1 MNDDDAGR
9 PGLAIRLFGALWR
22 LLDWSRRVAVN
33 LLFLAIVIALV
44 ASAFGGRPRVPA
56 SAALVI
62 DPKGAIVEQLSG
74 NARDRLVN
82 TLSGSGPSQETLL
95 KDLLD
100 AIRAGKDD
108 ARIKVLFLNLDEM
121 GGAGMSKL
129 QDLRAALVDFK
140 KSGKKVIAAGD
151 DYTQAQYYLAAHA
164 DEVFLHPM
172 GMVLLEGF
180 GGYRRFYKE
189 GLDKLGIEVHVFR
202 VGEYKSAVEPYLRD
216 GMSAE
221 TKEALRDVY
230 GDLWQSYLADV
241 AAARKLQ
248 PEEVAAGIDAL
259 PDRLRAAEGDFAVV
273 ARDAKLVDTLAPRD
287 EVKKRLIALVGEDKE
302 TKSYNRIS
310 FRDYLVANGG
320 DRSGS
325 AGKGDAVAVVVA
337 KGEILDGAQP
347 PGTIGGDSTAALIRQ
362 SRQDDSTRAIV
373 LRVDSPGG
381 SAFASEVI
389 RRELELSQAAGKPVV
404 VSMGSVAASGGY
416 WISTASDEIWANPNT
431 VTGSIGIFG
440 VFPTVEKPMAKY
452 LGVHVDGV
460 GTTRFTDPIRVDRAL
475 GPEIAEA
482 LQLTI
487 NHGYEEFLAR
497 VGKARKMTREQVD
510 KIARG
515 RIWSGED
522 AKALGLVDQLGGLTD
537 AIEAAGKRAK
547 LAKGYRVVYVQKEQ
561 GLKDRLLSE
570 LFSGSVRLL
579 AALGVAADA
588 EPPSPLSPVER
599 TFRSLKEELGRMA
612 RWNDPRGLY
621 AHCLC
626 AED

>member
-189 GLDKLGIEVHVFR
+189 GLDKLGIEMHVFR

-337 KGEILDGAQP
+337 KGEILDGSQP

-440 VFPTVEKPMAKY
+440 VFPTVEKPMARY
-452 LGVHVDGV
+452 LGIRVDGV

>member
-189 GLDKLGIEVHVFR
+189 GLDKLGIEMHVFR

>member
-189 GLDKLGIEVHVFR
+189 GLDKLGIEMHVFR

-259 PDRLRAAEGDFAVV
+259 PDRLRAAEGDSAVV

-337 KGEILDGAQP
+337 KGEILDGSQP

>member
-1 MNDDDAGR
+1 MNDDDADR

-22 LLDWSRRVAVN
+22 LLDSSRRVAVN
-33 LLFLAIVIALV
+33 LLFLVIVIALV
-44 ASAFGGRPRVPA
+44 ASAFSGRPRVPA

-151 DYTQAQYYLAAHA
+151 EYTQAQYYLAAHA

-189 GLDKLGIEVHVFR
+189 GLDKLGVEMHVFR

-287 EVKKRLIALVGEDKE
+287 EVKKRLIALVGEDKD

-325 AGKGDAVAVVVA
+325 GGKGDAVAVVVA
-337 KGEILDGAQP
+337 KGEILDGSQP

-440 VFPTVEKPMAKY
+440 VFPTVEKPMARY
-452 LGVHVDGV
+452 LGIRVDGV

-497 VGKARKMTREQVD
+497 VGKARKMTRDQVD

-579 AALGVAADA
+579 AALGIAADA

>member
-1 MNDDDAGR
+1 MNYDDAGR
-9 PGLAIRLFGALWR
+9 PGLLSRSVGGFWR
-22 LLDWSRRVAVN
+22 VLDGCRRAVVN
-33 LLFLAIVIALV
+33 LLFLAIVMALL
-44 ASAFGGRPRVPA
+44 AGAFFGRPRVPS

-62 DPKGAIVEQLSG
+62 DPKGPIVEQVSG
-74 NARDRLVN
+74 NARDRLMSSV
-82 TLSGSGPSQETLL
+82 TGSGPSQETLL

-108 ARIKVLFLNLDEM
+108 PHVKMLLLRLDEM

-129 QDLRAALVDFK
+129 QDLRAALLDFK

-151 DYTQAQYYLAAHA
+151 EYSQAQYYLAAHA

-189 GLDKLGIEVHVFR
+189 GLDKLGIEMHVFR

-221 TKEALRDVY
+221 SKEALQDVY
-230 GDLWQSYLADV
+230 GDLWRSYIADV
-241 AAARKLQ
+241 AAARKLK
-248 PEEVAAGIDAL
+248 PEDVVAGIDAL
-259 PDRLRAAEGDFAVV
+259 PDRLRAAAGDFALV
-273 ARDAKLVDTLAPRD
+273 ARDARLVDTLAPRD
-287 EVKKRLIALVGEDKE
+287 EVRKRLIALVGEDKS

-310 FRDYLVANGG
+310 FRDYLVARGG

-325 AGKGDAVAVVVA
+325 GGRGDAVAVVVA
-337 KGEILDGAQP
+337 KGEILDGSQP
-347 PGTIGGDSTAALIRQ
+347 PGAIGGDSTAALIRQ
-362 SRQDDSTRAIV
+362 ARQDESTKAVV

-389 RRELELSQAAGKPVV
+389 RRELELTQAAGKPVV

-431 VTGSIGIFG
+431 ITGSIGIFG
-440 VFPTVEKPMAKY
+440 VFPTVEKPMARY
-452 LGVHVDGV
+452 LGIHVDGV

-522 AKALGLVDQLGGLTD
+522 AKALGLVDQLGGLPD
-537 AIEAAGKRAK
+537 AIESAGKRAK
-547 LAKGYRVVYVQKEQ
+547 LAKGYRIVYVQKEQ
-561 GLKDRLLSE
+561 GLKDKLLSQ
-570 LFSGSVRLL
+570 LFSGSARLA
-579 AALGVAADA
+579 AALGIATEA
-588 EPPSPLSPVER
+588 EPRSPLSPVER
-599 TFRSLKEELGRMA
+599 TFLSLKEEVGRMA

-626 AED
+626 GEE